1 MNAKIIGQDSCDI
14 GTEIIDNNGEI
25 HQIELH
31 KESGEIYAHVCDG
44 YADKPHDRTPDENEY
59 NEQARRYAKYYV
71 HQERGYD
78 TVDHAENPN
87 HVNAVREAIAD
98 LSEAEFKQYFGP
110 LHQQLRS
117 HHDNSVERL
126 VDLPTAVRAEDA
138 VVYELDVY
146 LGVDLT
152 DDELSETAAAVADA
166 QGLDYKTG
174 TEQTVSDISQADL
187 VDWQAVGE
195 AVIEQTDP
203 DSVPLEIAAVS
214 GIHVGYPN
222 AAGEHEVQRADSPL
236 DRQPDATIELLP
248 ADPGPLSEF
257 DAYLDHHLRC
267 QVRDCFAGMG
277 LLPPEPF
284 QTVGFGKFIY
294 ARRYDHY
301 ELYPAFHTAD
311 ADDSGGLFG

>member
-1 MNAKIIGQDSCDI
+1 MNAKIVGETDEGIGVDVTDDN
-14 GTEIIDNNGEI
+14 GAMHEITIKKGSYEI
-25 HQIELH
+25 VYHQCE
-31 KESGEIYAHVCDG
+31 A
-44 YADKPHDRTPDENEY
+44 YADNPCNRTADENEH
-59 NEQARRYAKYYV
+59 NNQARRYAKYYV
-71 HQERGYD
+71 YRERDYD
-78 TVDHAENPN
+78 TVDHAENPDY
-87 HVNAVREAIAD
+87 VNTVREAIAD
-98 LSEAEFKQYFGP
+98 LSEAEFTQYFGP

-117 HHDNSVERL
+117 HHDSSAERL

-174 TEQTVSDISQADL
+174 TKQTVSDISQADL
-187 VDWQAVGE
+187 ADWQAVGE
-195 AVIEQTDP
+195 AVIEQADP

-222 AAGEHEVQRADSPL
+222 AAGEHEVQRADSLL

-257 DAYLDHHLRC
+257 RAYLDHHLRC

-284 QTVGFGKFIY
+284 QTVGFGTFIY

-301 ELYPAFHTAD
+301 DLYPAFHTAD
-311 ADDSGGLFG
+311 AEESGGLFG

>member
-1 MNAKIIGQDSCDI
+1 MDAQVTGENEELIGLSV
-14 GTEIIDNNGEI
+14 IDNNNAEHVLDLQKSNGDI
-25 HQIELH
+25 TGHQCE
-31 KESGEIYAHVCDG
+31 A
-44 YADKPHDRTPDENEY
+44 YADHPRDRTADENEY
-59 NEQARRYAKYYV
+59 NNQARRYARYYV
-71 HQERGYD
+71 YRERGYD
-78 TVDHAENPN
+78 TVDHAENPDY
-87 HVNAVREAIAD
+87 VNAIREAIAD
-98 LSEAEFKQYFGP
+98 LSEAEFEQYIGP

-117 HHDNSVERL
+117 HHDNSAERL

-152 DDELSETAAAVADA
+152 DDELSETAAAVADV

-174 TEQTVSDISQADL
+174 TEQTISDISQADL

-284 QTVGFGKFIY
+284 QTVGFGKFTY